1 MGYPRRMRQ
10 GTAQG
15 ASGSAS
21 DGDIGAEARGA
32 WITAHCAGRAWRLE
46 RAANLEELW
55 DAMTEAGAAFEDER
69 IPYWT
74 ELWPSSL
81 VLAEW
86 LALRR
91 ADITGRPCLDLGC
104 GLGLTALVGQWL
116 GARVLAMDYEEVAL
130 GFARRNAVTNGVP
143 QPLWTLMDWR
153 RPALARGAFARI
165 WGGDIMYEKRFVA
178 PVLRLLA
185 HALAPGGA
193 AWVAE
198 PGRTV
203 YEAFRHALTAEA
215 WTARRV
221 HSAAVASPDG
231 QGRPTVTIWELT
243 RPARP

>member
-1 MGYPRRMRQ
+1 MSTTP
-10 GTAQG
+10 TAAAQG
-15 ASGSAS
+15 S
-21 DGDIGAEARGA
+21 R
-32 WITAHCAGRAWRLE
+32 ITAYCAGRDWQLE

-55 DAMTEAGAAFEDER
+55 DAMTEDADAFEDER

-81 VLAEW
+81 VLADW

-91 ADITGRPCLDLGC
+91 ADIAGRACLDLGC

-116 GARVLAMDYEEVAL
+116 GATVLGMDYEEAAL
-130 GFARRNAVTNGVP
+130 AFARRNADLNGVA
-143 QPLWTLMDWR
+143 QPLWALMDWR
-153 RPALARGAFARI
+153 RPGLARAAFARI

-178 PVLRLLA
+178 PVLRLFA

-203 YEAFRHALTAEA
+203 YEAFRHALAA
-215 WTARRV
+215 GGWTARRV
-221 HSAAVASPDG
+221 HAAEATDPDG
-231 QGRPTVTIWELT
+231 KGRPTVAIWELT
-243 RPARP
+243 REAHP

>member
-1 MGYPRRMRQ
+1 MGYRAPM
-10 GTAQG
+10 TTTPTAAAQG
-15 ASGSAS
+15 AL
-21 DGDIGAEARGA
+21 
-32 WITAHCAGRAWRLE
+32 ITARCAGRRWQLE

-55 DAMTEAGAAFEDER
+55 DAMTEDADAFEDER

-81 VLAEW
+81 VLADW

-91 ADITGRPCLDLGC
+91 ADIAGRACLDLGC

-116 GARVLAMDYEEVAL
+116 GARVLAMDYEEAAL
-130 GFARRNAVTNGVP
+130 AFARRNADINGVDR
-143 QPLWTLMDWR
+143 PLWALMDWR
-153 RPALARGAFARI
+153 RPGLARHAFARI

-185 HALAPGGA
+185 HALAPVGA

-203 YEAFRHALTAEA
+203 YEAFRHALSAEG

-221 HSAAVASPDG
+221 HAAKVDAPDG
-231 QGRPTVTIWELT
+231 QGSPTVAIWELT
-243 RPARP
+243 REERA

>member
-1 MGYPRRMRQ
+1 MTATPATPPEFSAGGSRI
-10 GTAQG
+10 TAQ
-15 ASGSAS
+15 
-21 DGDIGAEARGA
+21 
-32 WITAHCAGRAWRLE
+32 CAGRRWELE

-55 DAMTEAGAAFEDER
+55 DAMTREGASFEDER

-74 ELWPSSL
+74 ELWPASL
-81 VLAEW
+81 VLADW
-86 LALRR
+86 LALRE
-91 ADITGRPCLDLGC
+91 ADIAGQSCLDLGC

-116 GARVLAMDYEEVAL
+116 GARVLGMDYEEAAL
-130 GFARRNAVTNGVP
+130 GFARRNAALNGVP
-143 QPLWTLMDWR
+143 EPLWALMDWR

-193 AWVAE
+193 VWVAE

-203 YEAFRHALTAEA
+203 YEAFRHALTAQS

-221 HSAAVASPDG
+221 HVAEVASPDG
-231 QGRPTVTIWELT
+231 QGRPTVSIWELT
-243 RPARP
+243 PPQGR

>member
-1 MGYPRRMRQ
+1 MPENH
-10 GTAQG
+10 
-15 ASGSAS
+15 SA
-21 DGDIGAEARGA
+21 DARGA
-32 WITAHCAGRAWRLE
+32 VITARCAGRSWRLE

-55 DAMTEAGAAFEDER
+55 DAMTEDASAFADER

-81 VLAEW
+81 VLADW
-86 LALRR
+86 LALSR
-91 ADITGRPCLDLGC
+91 ADIAGRHCLDIGC
-104 GLGLTALVGQWL
+104 GLGLTALAGQWL
-116 GARVLAMDYEEVAL
+116 GARVLGMDYEEAAL
-130 GFARRNAVTNGVP
+130 NFARRNAEINGVP

-153 RPALARGAFARI
+153 RPALARHAFARI

-203 YEAFRHALTAEA
+203 YEAFRHALTAA
-215 WTARRV
+215 SWTARRV
-221 HSAAVASPDG
+221 HTAVADSPDG
-231 QGRPTVTIWELT
+231 QGRPTVAIWELT
-243 RPARP
+243 PPPGP

>member
-1 MGYPRRMRQ
+1 M
-10 GTAQG
+10 TATPASPPPG
-15 ASGSAS
+15 AS
-21 DGDIGAEARGA
+21 
-32 WITAHCAGRAWRLE
+32 ITAHCAGRRWRLA

-55 DAMTEAGAAFEDER
+55 DAMTEDAAAFEDER

-81 VLAEW
+81 VLADW

-91 ADITGRPCLDLGC
+91 ADIAGRPCLDIGC

-116 GARVLAMDYEEVAL
+116 GARVLGMDYEEAAL
-130 GFARRNAVTNGVP
+130 GFARRNADINGVA
-143 QPLWTLMDWR
+143 QPLWALMDWR
-153 RPALARGAFARI
+153 RPGLARHAFARI
-165 WGGDIMYEKRFVA
+165 WGGDVMYEKRFVA

-203 YEAFRHALTAEA
+203 YEAFRHALSAEG

-221 HSAAVASPDG
+221 HAAEAASTDG
-231 QGRPTVTIWELT
+231 QGRPTVAIWELT
-243 RPARP
+243 RPPRP